1 MKKALLLIVAI
12 LLLLT
17 LLLFLNKDSKNV
29 DTKAQKKVV
38 VTTIYPLY
46 YITKEIVKEHIT
58 VQRLIKPGS
67 EMHSFSPTPK
77 DMLELVNADIL
88 ITLGQKLEPWIV
100 KMVEATKI
108 DSLSLGHSLNLITHK
123 DDNSDHHAHS
133 KDEECNHDVGVD
145 PHVWLDFDNNRKI
158 LKIIRQKLIDLYPQ
172 HKEAFNKNAN
182 NLDDKFKK
190 LKALYQEK
198 LSSCKKD
205 TILVGHDAFAY
216 MEKAYNFD
224 SQSIMGV
231 SAHSKPNAGKIAK
244 LSHSIEDNNISILFY
259 DPLVSSK
266 SATQLAT
273 DQNLQLLSLYTLGN
287 ISLDD
292 ERQGKDMIELFYH
305 NLTQLQKGLECQ

>member
-1 MKKALLLIVAI
+1 MKKALLLILSI

-17 LLLFLNKDSKNV
+17 LILFLNNNNKSLQ
-29 DTKAQKKVV
+29 TKAQKEIV

-46 YITKEIVKEHIT
+46 FITKEIAKEHIT

-67 EMHSFSPTPK
+67 EIHSFSPTPK
-77 DMLELVNADIL
+77 DMVELVKADIL
-88 ITLGQKLEPWIV
+88 ITLGQKLEPWSV

-108 DSLSLGHSLNLITHK
+108 TSLSLAHSLNLITHNE
-123 DDNSDHHAHS
+123 DDSDHHAHA
-133 KDEECNHDVGVD
+133 KGEACDHDIGID
-145 PHVWLDFDNNRKI
+145 PHVWLDFDNNRKMI
-158 LKIIRQKLIDLYPQ
+158 AIISQKLIELYPQ
-172 HKEAFNKNAN
+172 YKEAFSKNAN

-190 LKALYQEK
+190 LQALYQEK
-198 LSSCKKD
+198 LGTCKKD

-216 MEKAYNFD
+216 MQKKYNFH

-231 SAHSKPNAGKIAK
+231 FAHSKPNAGKIAT
-244 LSHSIEDNNISILFY
+244 LHHSIEDHNISILFY

-273 DQNLQLLSLYTLGN
+273 DQNLELLPLYTLGN

-292 ERQGKDMIELFYH
+292 EREGKDMIELFYH